1 MADDDGARGGGGTPW
16 WERGAPPPAGP
27 GPDGGCRRWTEAF
40 TRCRV
45 EAPPPRGG
53 SGDGDAGRAPAPAP
67 VRRCEEVRR
76 VMELCAGDRA
86 PREVE
91 LHRSVTSAPVEA
103 GRGPGGFPDF
113 PAAFGRFPRLLE
125 EEEAG
130 GGEPGGEG
138 GFRKE
143 WSFEGA
149 VSPEDV
155 WKAFAKGMDAL
166 PKVLEVLEQEL
177 AGEAGDDAPRAG
189 AEEPGR
195 GAGRRPKLFRFW
207 RSRRADPVDPGQ
219 APQQPNVAD
228 EFRQQWKDA

>member
-1 MADDDGARGGGGTPW
+1 MADDDGKAPSTPW
-16 WERGAPPPAGP
+16 WERGAPPPP
-27 GPDGGCRRWTEAF
+27 GPVPGGGCRRWTEAF

-45 EAPPPRGG
+45 EAPPPG
-53 SGDGDAGRAPAPAP
+53 SGDADADRADPA

-76 VMELCAGDRA
+76 VLEQCAGDRA

-91 LHRSVTSAPVEA
+91 LHRSVTSAPVHEA
-103 GRGPGGFPDF
+103 GRGPGAFPDF
-113 PAAFGRFPRLLE
+113 PAAFGRFPRFFE
-125 EEEAG
+125 GEEEAG
-130 GGEPGGEG
+130 GGEG

-177 AGEAGDDAPRAG
+177 AGEAADDAPRAG
-189 AEEPGR
+189 AEEPERG

-219 APQQPNVAD
+219 DAPRPNVAD